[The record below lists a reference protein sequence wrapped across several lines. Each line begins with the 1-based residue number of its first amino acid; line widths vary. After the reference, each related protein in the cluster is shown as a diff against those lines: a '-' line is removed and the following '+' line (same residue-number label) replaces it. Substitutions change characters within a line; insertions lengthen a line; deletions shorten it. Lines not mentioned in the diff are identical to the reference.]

1 VTDQRVDPSWRHG
14 RQRLDWLTAPGV
26 YWEDWSMNGEVCITG
41 LVPPAAGGAS
51 LAHCLTGLLRELA
64 SRCRRTHDSTGV
76 LLFTCTG
83 PRTPTPLAGV
93 LALCFD
99 LMLRDPGLIRAHLRR
114 RLRREPAPGRWPALW
129 LEGTTQ
135 EYPLRGVPFP
145 TGRPAH
151 RKLVLLAEE
160 RQVLVPARPV
170 KLAGRIR
177 RAWARGLEVLGGVD
191 AAALPRLLDEGEQG
205 FLASMLVLVHTQPA
219 AKILPR
225 PSLEASYRRHE
236 TLVAGLAGL
245 GQDARWPVTWHA
257 VWRLPP
263 GMSWGEPGHERWLRY
278 PAVSFVVA
286 ARPFAPTS
294 PGGGPEA
301 ATDAGETVG

>member
-1 VTDQRVDPSWRHG
+1 MTDQSVDPSWLHG

-26 YWEDWSMNGEVCITG
+26 YWEDWSMNGEVCVTG

-64 SRCRRTHDSTGV
+64 SRCRRTHDGTGV

-99 LMLRDPGLIRAHLRR
+99 LMLQDPALIRAHLRR
-114 RLRREPAPGRWPALW
+114 RLGREPALGRWPALW
-129 LEGTTQ
+129 LEGTTL
-135 EYPLRGVPFP
+135 EYPLRGVPLT
-145 TGRPAH
+145 TGRAAR

-170 KLAGRIR
+170 KLAGPIR
-177 RAWARGLEVLGGVD
+177 HAWARDLEVLGSVD
-191 AAALPRLLDEGEQG
+191 ATALPRLLDEGEQG
-205 FLASMLVLVHTQPA
+205 FLASMLVLVHAHPA
-219 AKILPR
+219 GKALPR
-225 PSLEASYRRHE
+225 PSLEASYQRHE
-236 TLVAGLAGL
+236 TLVASLTRL
-245 GQDARWPVTWHA
+245 GEDARWPVIWHA

-263 GMSWGEPGHERWLRY
+263 GMTWGAPGQERWLRY
-278 PAVSFVVA
+278 PAASLVVA

-294 PGGGPEA
+294 PSGGLEA
-301 ATDAGETVG
+301 ATGAGETVG

>member
-1 VTDQRVDPSWRHG
+1 MSDQSVDPRWLHG
-14 RQRLDWLTAPGV
+14 GQRLDWLTAPGV

-41 LVPPAAGGAS
+41 LAPPAAGGAR

-64 SRCRRTHDSTGV
+64 SRCRRSHEGTGI

-83 PRTPTPLAGV
+83 PRTATPLAGV

-99 LMLRDPGLIRAHLRR
+99 LMLQDPALIRAHLRR
-114 RLRREPAPGRWPALW
+114 RLRREPTLGRWPALW
-129 LEGTTQ
+129 LEGTTL
-135 EYPLRGVPFP
+135 EYALRGVPLP
-145 TGRPAH
+145 TGRAAR

-170 KLAGRIR
+170 KLGGRMR
-177 RAWARGLEVLGGVD
+177 RAWARSLEVLGGVD
-191 AAALPRLLDEGEQG
+191 ADALPRLLDEGEQG
-205 FLASMLVLVHTQPA
+205 FLASMLVLVHAQPA
-219 AKILPR
+219 GKALPR

-236 TLVAGLAGL
+236 ALVAGLAGL
-245 GQDARWPVTWHA
+245 GEEARLPVTWHA

-263 GMSWGEPGHERWLRY
+263 GMTWSEPGQERWLRY
-278 PAVSFVVA
+278 PAISFVVA

-294 PGGGPEA
+294 PGGGRE
-301 ATDAGETVG
+301 TTTGGGETVG